1 MNKNNALILESCNRM
16 IEYGCY
22 NESIAMYYKKLTG
35 KDIEEQYSDDEII
48 ARHKIKGLNELFFM
62 GVGVHALVCIII
74 ASLAELFLYTLGVFT
89 QEVHKYNI
97 VFVLVSLVVILLT
110 IFLAY
115 KCKAVRNLLRMVNIT
130 LKSSM
135 VTNDIDFYVM
145 NGYARVKDEE
155 DE

>member
-1 MNKNNALILESCNRM
+1 
-16 IEYGCY
+16 
-22 NESIAMYYKKLTG
+22 
-35 KDIEEQYSDDEII
+35 
-48 ARHKIKGLNELFFM
+48 M

-89 QEVHKYNI
+89 QEVHNYNI
-97 VFVLVSLVVILLT
+97 IFVLVSLAVILFT